1 MAQTSDAAQ
10 HGMKRLRAGLITVFA
25 VFGLLA
31 SWLVWIQVIDG
42 PTVSASAQQRRTVA
56 QDIPYTRGEILDERG
71 QVLARTVLTYDIV
84 TDPSQ
89 SSAFDTFDIPLPD
102 RSVRHVT
109 RDQGIAEL
117 AQILGLDVSV
127 AKKALSGS
135 GKFAYVARS
144 VTPEVEQ
151 RVSDLRFP
159 GVTSSAVQK
168 REYPLGAVAGNIVGY
183 VNEEMKGAAGVEQ
196 TLNDQ
201 LTGTPGKRQFEIG
214 ADGILIPVAPIEQ
227 SKPVNGKNVQL
238 TINSDLQ
245 YLAQKA
251 ISDSAAQLHA
261 EWANIVI
268 VEAKT
273 GKIRAMADTSPMDPN
288 NPGASKPED
297 RGVRSVTA
305 AVEPGSTEKSV
316 TAAAALQEG
325 KVQPLTK
332 LEIPPNFTIDGETF
346 NDSFLHGTLHM
357 TFAGVLGYSMNT
369 GTVMVGKDL
378 TAQQRY
384 DYLRKFGIGEKT
396 GIPLPGEST
405 GILASPDKW
414 DVRQQ
419 YTVLFGQG
427 VAQTPLQTAMV
438 YQTIAN
444 GGVRLKPQLIE
455 STTNA
460 DGKATP
466 TQQDAG
472 VRVLTPETD
481 KSLRD
486 ILESVVT
493 AGEVQDV
500 KVPGYRVG
508 AKTGT
513 AETATPEGKG
523 LNGYTA
529 SLVGI
534 APMEDP
540 QYVVLVNVQHP
551 QGWIYG
557 ISQAQVFNSVMSSTL
572 STYNVSP
579 STTPSVAL
587 PQKY

>member
-1 MAQTSDAAQ
+1 MW
-10 HGMKRLRAGLITVFA
+10 V
-25 VFGLLA
+25 
-31 SWLVWIQVIDG
+31 QVIDG
-42 PTVSASAQQRRTVA
+42 PALSAAAQQLRTVS
-56 QDIPYTRGEILDERG
+56 QDIPFTRGEILDERG
-71 QVLARTVLTYDIV
+71 RVLARTVLTYDIV

-109 RDQGIAEL
+109 RDQGITEL
-117 AQILGLDVSV
+117 AQILGQDVSV
-127 AKKALSGS
+127 VKKALGGT

-144 VTPEVEQ
+144 VTPDVEQ
-151 RVSDLRFP
+151 RVADLRFL
-159 GVTSSAVQK
+159 GVSSNAVQK
-168 REYPLGAVAGNIVGY
+168 REYPLGEVAGNLVGY
-183 VNEEMKGAAGVEQ
+183 VNDQMQGAAGVEQ

-227 SKPVNGKNVQL
+227 VKPVNGKNVQL

-251 ISDSAAQLHA
+251 ISDSVAQLHA
-261 EWANIVI
+261 EWGNIVV

-305 AVEPGSTEKSV
+305 SLEPGSTEKSV

-325 KVQPLTK
+325 KVQPLTQLK
-332 LEIPPNFTIDGETF
+332 IPPSYTIDGQPF
-346 NDSFLHGTLHM
+346 DDSFGHGTLHM
-357 TFAGVLGYSMNT
+357 TFAGVLGYSLNT

-396 GIPLPGEST
+396 GIPLPGESS

-414 DVRQQ
+414 DARQQ

-444 GGVRLKPQLIE
+444 RGVRLKPQLIE
-455 STTNA
+455 STTGT
-460 DGKATP
+460 DGNPLPTP
-466 TQQDAG
+466 QDAG
-472 VRVLTPETD
+472 VQVLTPETD
-481 KSLRD
+481 KSLKD
-486 ILESVVT
+486 MLESVVT

-508 AKTGT
+508 GKTGT
-513 AETATPEGKG
+513 AETAKPDGTG
-523 LNGYTA
+523 LSGYTA
-529 SLVGI
+529 SLVGM

-551 QGWIYG
+551 QGDIYG
-557 ISQAQVFNSVMSSTL
+557 ITQAPVFNSVMSSTL

-579 STTPSVAL
+579 STTPSVVL

>member
-1 MAQTSDAAQ
+1 MIVFFS
-10 HGMKRLRAGLITVFA
+10 VFA
-25 VFGLLA
+25 LLVGR
-31 SWLVWIQVIDG
+31 LVWVQVIDG
-42 PTVSASAQQRRTVA
+42 PAVSAAAQMKRTVS
-56 QDIPYTRGEILDERG
+56 QDIPFTRGEILDERG
-71 QVLARTVLTYDIV
+71 QVLARTILTYDIV
-84 TDPSQ
+84 TDPSR
-89 SSAFDTFDIPLPD
+89 SSAFDTFDTPLPD

-109 RDQGIAEL
+109 RDQGITEL
-117 AQILGLDVSV
+117 ARILGLDVSAV
-127 AKKALSGS
+127 KKVLSGE
-135 GKFAYVARS
+135 GKFAYVARA
-144 VTPEVEQ
+144 VTPDVEQ
-151 RVSDLRFP
+151 RVADLRFP
-159 GVTSSAVQK
+159 GVSSNAVQK
-168 REYPLGAVAGNIVGY
+168 REYPLGAVAGNLVGF
-183 VNEEMKGAAGVEQ
+183 VDDRMQGAAGVEQ

-201 LTGTPGKRQFEIG
+201 LTGTPGKRQFETG

-227 SKPVNGKNVQL
+227 VKPVNGKNVQL

-245 YLAQKA
+245 YFAQKA

-261 EWANIVI
+261 DWANIVI

-273 GKIRAMADTSPMDPN
+273 GKIRAMAETSPMDPN

-305 AVEPGSTEKSV
+305 ALEPGSTEKSV

-325 KVQPLTK
+325 KVQPLTQ
-332 LEIPPNFTIDGETF
+332 LEIPPSYTIDGQPF
-346 NDSFLHGTLHM
+346 DDSFRHGTLHM
-357 TFAGVLGYSMNT
+357 TFAGVLGYSLNT

-405 GILASPDKW
+405 GILASPNKW

-455 STTNA
+455 STTDAN
-460 DGKATP
+460 GKATP
-466 TQQDAG
+466 TERDSG

-481 KSLRD
+481 KSLKD

-513 AETATPEGKG
+513 AETATADGKG

-529 SLVGI
+529 SLVGM

-551 QGWIYG
+551 QGDIYG

-572 STYNVSP
+572 STYNVGA